1 MLIYKIT
8 NKLNGMIYIGQ
19 TSQTF
24 EERMLGHKYGLLY
37 VDQEINKYGIEHFT
51 FEIIEECDTKEELN
65 ERERYWIAYFNCK
78 SPNGYNFTDG
88 GNSTS
93 NGRKSNEKN
102 INFADRLK
110 YLRKHQKLSQME
122 VCERT
127 GISQSAYSRYECG
140 TNEPDLQTL
149 KKLAMFFDCTVD
161 YLLEI
166 EGTPDDAEK
175 VVDLND
181 FILNGKY
188 TISSKFPNNRDRR
201 IINSLINSVY
211 RIDEIP
217 I

>member
-1 MLIYKIT
+1 MFCE
-8 NKLNGMIYIGQ
+8 KL
-19 TSQTF
+19 
-24 EERMLGHKYGLLY
+24 RH
-37 VDQEINKYGIEHFT
+37 
-51 FEIIEECDTKEELN
+51 
-65 ERERYWIAYFNCK
+65 
-78 SPNGYNFTDG
+78 
-88 GNSTS
+88 
-93 NGRKSNEKN
+93 
-102 INFADRLK
+102 
-110 YLRKHQKLSQME
+110 LRKHQELSQE
-122 VCERT
+122 YVCKCL
-127 GISQSAYSRYECG
+127 GISRASYSRYECG

-166 EGTPDDAEK
+166 EGTPADAEK